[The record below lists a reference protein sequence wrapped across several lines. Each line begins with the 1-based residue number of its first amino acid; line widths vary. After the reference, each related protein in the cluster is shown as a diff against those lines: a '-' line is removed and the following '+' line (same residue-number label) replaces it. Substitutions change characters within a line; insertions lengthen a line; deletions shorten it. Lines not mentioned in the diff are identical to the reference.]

1 MLKYLA
7 TFFAVLLVF
16 SAAFILAE
24 KQFSPSFQF
33 CVSQEIEGQQT
44 AKQDSGSVGA
54 VIIPY
59 ARCTSRIVDAHG
71 VGITALAS
79 IVIAAF
85 TGTLWIATSR
95 QGQLT
100 LDSLELTRKEFI
112 STHRPRVIVRFIQGP
127 MYDANAHEFVSVTIV
142 NVGGSPATIDAFGG
156 DLARRNSKGEWAP
169 PGLNA
174 TPKNIHPVTLI
185 SGQRHTFTV
194 TANRPYTDAEIVAD
208 ALDEH
213 ELCAVGA
220 VNYRDGNRVSR
231 ETGFFRIYDESRKRF
246 IAPDNTE
253 FEYQD

>member
-1 MLKYLA
+1 MLKQLA
-7 TFFAVLLVF
+7 AFFAILLVF

-24 KQFSPSFQF
+24 KQFSPLFQS
-33 CVSQEIEGQQT
+33 CVSQESEGQQT
-44 AKQDSGSVGA
+44 AKEGNGSLGA
-54 VIIPY
+54 VTIPY
-59 ARCTSRIVDAHG
+59 ARCTSRFVDAHG

-79 IVIAAF
+79 LVIAAF

-95 QGQLT
+95 QGLLT
-100 LDSLELTRKEFI
+100 FDSLEMARKEFI

-127 MYDANAHEFVSVTIV
+127 MHDAKGHEFVSVTIV
-142 NVGGSPATIDAFGG
+142 NVGANPATIEAFGG
-156 DLARRNSKGEWAP
+156 DLARRNSKGEWVP

-194 TANRPYTDAEIVAD
+194 TAKTPHTDAEIAAD
-208 ALDEH
+208 TLDEH

-231 ETGFFRIYDESRKRF
+231 ETGFFRIYDETSKRF
-246 IAPDNTE
+246 IAPNNTE